1 MRADKLADQLSNL
14 EPHTELPEEQWREI
28 EMAIGILE
36 PNKLFRCRIE
46 HCVELAFA
54 LAGSDPPSF
63 GEVDGPKRTVVRPE
77 LKKLKSDAKR
87 LADRLSRLQAKAMV
101 AALQAGGMLAQG
113 ASTRSVISFY
123 RSRVQENVRRLT
135 QKPPLLRH
143 AKQKLLDGLKAF
155 RVMTSRN
162 GINKV

>member
-1 MRADKLADQLSNL
+1 LIGRYSWLKRPPFQRRRLRRRSHSFADDSAYLSDSLMLAIEAQRVISLRVAAIARGGPTAEAETRL
-14 EPHTELPEEQWREI
+14 MVTE
-28 EMAIGILE
+28 
-36 PNKLFRCRIE
+36 K
-46 HCVELAFA
+46 
-54 LAGSDPPSF
+54 
-63 GEVDGPKRTVVRPE
+63 
-77 LKKLKSDAKR
+77 
-87 LADRLSRLQAKAMV
+87 MV
-101 AALQAGGMLAQG
+101 AALQTAGMLAQG

-143 AKQKLLDGLKAF
+143 AKQKLLDSLKAF